1 MAAVAREQVR
11 DLIEG
16 LPSESLQELVRFIE
30 LLRFRGGQ
38 EAKAP
43 VVEGELLG
51 YVDRVE
57 QEDAE
62 RAQALLEL
70 SRLRKIPL
78 AALLTDFG
86 LVSDA

>member
-1 MAAVAREQVR
+1 MRKEERALTPEEHA
-11 DLIEG
+11 
-16 LPSESLQELVRFIE
+16 E
-30 LLRFRGGQ
+30 LL
-38 EAKAP
+38 A
-43 VVEGELLG
+43 

-70 SRLRKIPL
+70 SRLRQMPL
-78 AALLTDFG
+78 AALMTDLG